1 MFPKSYKKIVYYTL
15 YVVYILLLIEISAR
29 VFLTINKGVPF
40 FNPKEIIYNFYPQ
53 LKKVKQTHIM
63 KGDEWFDMLLLGG
76 SVIDINWGT
85 IGQLFHEKLA
95 GKIKR
100 RVRIHNVAWAA
111 HTSLDSYYKYKHL
124 LDKDFDL
131 VVLYHGVNEIRANNC
146 PPSFFKSDYS
156 HYSWYESVN
165 IFEKHK
171 EINSIAFPYV
181 FHDIFLKI
189 RTMLN
194 PSRHLRTHWPIPE
207 WIRYGCN
214 IKTAHSFKNNLIN
227 ILEIAHKKKETT
239 LLMTFSIY
247 IPKNYSREKFKNK
260 HLDYGTHKI
269 PVEML
274 GKPENVA
281 KGIVVHNE
289 VIKEVAA
296 RYENILFVDQSRLM
310 PKNGSHFDDFCHLTN
325 KGCEKFVD
333 NILEVID
340 EFLKSQNTPLP

>member
-1 MFPKSYKKIVYYTL
+1 
-15 YVVYILLLIEISAR
+15 
-29 VFLTINKGVPF
+29 
-40 FNPKEIIYNFYPQ
+40 
-53 LKKVKQTHIM
+53 
-63 KGDEWFDMLLLGG
+63 
-76 SVIDINWGT
+76 
-85 IGQLFHEKLA
+85 
-95 GKIKR
+95 
-100 RVRIHNVAWAA
+100 
-111 HTSLDSYYKYKHL
+111 
-124 LDKDFDL
+124 
-131 VVLYHGVNEIRANNC
+131 
-146 PPSFFKSDYS
+146 
-156 HYSWYESVN
+156 
-165 IFEKHK
+165 
-171 EINSIAFPYV
+171 
-181 FHDIFLKI
+181 
-189 RTMLN
+189 MLN

-340 EFLKSQNTPLP
+340 DFLKSQNTPLP